1 MGVGYFNRFVL
12 FLYALAIALASLG
25 LAALCLHLLPQ
36 AVIEN
41 EMTFLLSR
49 WETLAGAAVAFLWSV
64 HLMGCSLSS
73 DKAPEETEAVVLRG
87 AGGEVRVAVAAIR
100 DMVEKSALTIDG
112 VLDARA
118 KVSARR
124 QGEASALEIAL
135 RVAVEEKE
143 NVAALADLIRAEV
156 WQRVTGTLGMNEVA
170 LDVAVTELR
179 AAAKVQRRV
188 N

>member
-1 MGVGYFNRFVL
+1 MGYFNRFLL
-12 FLYALAIALASLG
+12 FLYALGIALASLG

-41 EMTFLLSR
+41 EMAFLLSR

-64 HLMGCSLSS
+64 HFMRCNLSTG
-73 DKAPEETEAVVLRG
+73 KAPEETEAVVLRG
-87 AGGEVRVAVAAIR
+87 AGGEVRVAVAAVR

-112 VLDARA
+112 VLNAQA

-124 QGEASALEIAL
+124 QGEASTVEIAL

-143 NVAALADLIRAEV
+143 NVAALSDRIRAEV
-156 WQRVTGTLGMNEVA
+156 RQRVTGTLGMNEFA

-179 AAAKVQRRV
+179 SAAKVQRRV